1 MNLFHQ
7 PLKPINLGLESFRES
22 LAAQGVEPVAVD
34 WRPPLE
40 GYVELTRTRAGV
52 DIDAANAEAVRRICA
67 GRPMLVGMGIARE
80 VIPGFA
86 PSGKAR
92 MLITHSG
99 PPIAWE
105 RMCGPTRGAIIG
117 ALIYE
122 GLAATPEEA
131 AALAASGEIEFAP
144 CHYYNAVGPMAG
156 IISPSMPVFVVK
168 NEAAGDPSTGHPSTS
183 HPSTSSGGA
192 DTAAE
197 LVEAPS
203 HPAVAKHA
211 GCAVAY
217 ATLNEG
223 LGKVLRYGA
232 FGPGVIRR
240 LKWMETTLYPALKA
254 ALAVSGPID
263 LRSMIAQALHMGDE
277 GHNRN
282 RAGTSLFIRAIAPAL
297 VEAVH
302 DPTTVAAVLRFMDG
316 NDHFFLNLSM
326 PAMKAMLLPAEKIPG
341 CTVVTTM
348 ARNGADW
355 GIRVSATGD
364 RWFTAPSPL
373 VQGLWL
379 PGYTEAD
386 ANPDIGD
393 SAITETGGI
402 GAFAL
407 AGAPAIV
414 KFVGGSPADALNAT
428 LEMYEITAGEHTAF
442 TIPGLN
448 FRGTPVAV
456 DVRKVLRSGITPRLN
471 TGIAH
476 REPGIGMVGAGL
488 VSAPKGC
495 FAAAFEALAAL

>member
-22 LAAQGVEPVAVD
+22 LAAQGVDAVVVD
-34 WRPPLE
+34 WQPPLA
-40 GYVELTRTRAGV
+40 GYVELSRTRAGV

-86 PSGKAR
+86 PTGNAQL
-92 MLITHSG
+92 LITHSG
-99 PPIAWE
+99 PPIEWP

-122 GLAATPEEA
+122 GLAETPEEA
-131 AALAASGEIEFAP
+131 TRLVAAGEIEFAP
-144 CHYYNAVGPMAG
+144 CHHYNAVGPMAG
-156 IISPSMPVFVVK
+156 IISPSMPVFIIK
-168 NEAAGDPSTGHPSTS
+168 NEATDDPSTG
-183 HPSTSSGGA
+183 SGRGLGAGA
-192 DTAAE
+192 DWPSGR
-197 LVEAPS
+197 VEAPPS
-203 HPAVAKHA
+203 A
-211 GCAVAY
+211 GSGRAAVAY
-217 ATLNEG
+217 ATQNEG

-232 FGPGVIRR
+232 YGPEVIRR

-254 ALAVSGPID
+254 ALALSGPID

-277 GHNRN
+277 CHNRN
-282 RAGTSLFIRAIAPAL
+282 KAGTSLFIRAIAPAL

-302 DPTTVAAVLRFMDG
+302 DPATVAAVLRFIDG

-326 PAMKAMLLPAEKIPG
+326 PAMKAMLLPAEDIPG

-348 ARNGADW
+348 ARNGTDW
-355 GIRVSATGD
+355 GIRVSATGG
-364 RWFTAPSPL
+364 RWFTAPAPF

-402 GAFAL
+402 GGFAL

-414 KFVGGSPADALNAT
+414 KFVGGGPADALNTT

-448 FRGTPVAV
+448 FRGTPVGV
-456 DVRKVLRSGITPRLN
+456 DVRKVLRTGITPRLN
-471 TGIAH
+471 TGVAH
-476 REPGIGMVGAGL
+476 REPGVGMVGAGL

-495 FAAAFEALAAL
+495 FTAAFEALAAL

>member
-1 MNLFHQ
+1 MDLFNQ
-7 PLKPINLGLESFRES
+7 PLKPINLGLEGFRES
-22 LAAQGVEPVAVD
+22 LAAQGVDAVAVD

-40 GYVELTRTRAGV
+40 GYFELTRTRAGA
-52 DIDAANAEAVRRICA
+52 DMDAANAEAVRRICA
-67 GRPMLVGMGIARE
+67 GRPMLVGMGIACE

-86 PSGKAR
+86 PTGKAR

-99 PPIAWE
+99 PPIEWP

-122 GLAATPEEA
+122 GLAETPEEA
-131 AALAASGEIEFAP
+131 ATLAASGEIEFAP
-144 CHYYNAVGPMAG
+144 CHHYNAVGPMAG
-156 IISPSMPVFVVK
+156 IISPSMPVFIVK
-168 NEAAGDPSTGHPSTS
+168 NEAAGDPSAGSGRGLGTGAELAEARPSTG
-183 HPSTSSGGA
+183 SGRV
-192 DTAAE
+192 
-197 LVEAPS
+197 L
-203 HPAVAKHA
+203 
-211 GCAVAY
+211 AY
-217 ATLNEG
+217 ATQNEG

-232 FGPGVIRR
+232 YGPEVIRR
-240 LKWMETTLYPALKA
+240 LKWMETVLYPSLQA
-254 ALAVSGPID
+254 ALAVTGPID
-263 LRSMIAQALHMGDE
+263 LGGMLARGLHVGD
-277 GHNRN
+277 GCHKRN
-282 RAGTSLFIRAIAPAL
+282 RAGTSLFIRAVAPAL

-302 DPTTVAAVLRFMDG
+302 DPATVAAVLRFMDG

-326 PAMKAMLLPAEKIPG
+326 PAMKAMLLPAENIPG

-348 ARNGADW
+348 ARNGTDW
-355 GIRVSATGD
+355 GIRVSATGP

-402 GAFAL
+402 GGFAL

-414 KFVGGSPADALNAT
+414 QFVGGGPADALNAT

-448 FRGTPVAV
+448 FRGTPVGV

-495 FAAAFEALAAL
+495 FVAAFEALAAL